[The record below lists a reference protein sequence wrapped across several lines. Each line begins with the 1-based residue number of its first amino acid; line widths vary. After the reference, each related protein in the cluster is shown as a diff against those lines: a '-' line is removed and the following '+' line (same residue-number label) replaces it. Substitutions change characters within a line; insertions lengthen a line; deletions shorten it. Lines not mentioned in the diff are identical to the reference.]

1 MPSPVPFRHA
11 FVPVSQ
17 LSGLAPRAPHIPMP
31 HEFFQT
37 LALLPSVLFSRVAKG
52 TISSQGQQGTPE
64 VGIIQTHPR
73 LGASSSSSSSGL
85 QATLRQKDTHD
96 PAVLSGATQLTT
108 AYAFAFLSPST
119 DISWGQ
125 ELPSVQS
132 SLELS
137 PAEMAALPIPEAHPT

>member
-1 MPSPVPFRHA
+1 M
-11 FVPVSQ
+11 
-17 LSGLAPRAPHIPMP
+17 
-31 HEFFQT
+31 
-37 LALLPSVLFSRVAKG
+37 
-52 TISSQGQQGTPE
+52 SSQGQQGTPE
-64 VGIIQTHPR
+64 VGIIQAHPH
-73 LGASSSSSSSGL
+73 LGASSSSGL

-119 DISWGQ
+119 DISWVQ

-137 PAEMAALPIPEAHPT
+137 PAEMAALPIPAAHPT